1 MARDDSSNAAGA
13 VSSGRLVPPAGHGHR
28 GKRILR
34 AGRWQG
40 LDASSNVF
48 VIRAVGPG
56 RTIAH
61 NEAKAHRLLS
71 TLIEA
76 CASEGRGLVFSN
88 EEQSDV

>member
-1 MARDDSSNAAGA
+1 MTPRNAAGA
-13 VSSGRLVPPAGHGHR
+13 FLLGKLSGGLPTRKTKSVAG
-28 GKRILR
+28 K
-34 AGRWQG
+34 
-40 LDASSNVF
+40 DASSNVF
-48 VIRAVGPG
+48 VIGAVAPG

-76 CASEGRGLVFSN
+76 CASQRRGLAISN

>member
-1 MARDDSSNAAGA
+1 
-13 VSSGRLVPPAGHGHR
+13 
-28 GKRILR
+28 
-34 AGRWQG
+34 

-48 VIRAVGPG
+48 VMGAVAPG

-61 NEAKAHRLLS
+61 NEAKGHSLLS

-76 CASEGRGLVFSN
+76 CASEGRGLVISN

>member
-1 MARDDSSNAAGA
+1 
-13 VSSGRLVPPAGHGHR
+13 VVRLCPEGCPTSTHR

-40 LDASSNVF
+40 LDASSNVL

-76 CASEGRGLVFSN
+76 CASNRRGLAISN
-88 EEQSDV
+88 EEAIRCVTIVCTL

>member
-1 MARDDSSNAAGA
+1 MR
-13 VSSGRLVPPAGHGHR
+13 PPGTR
-28 GKRILR
+28 S
-34 AGRWQG
+34 

-48 VIRAVGPG
+48 VMRAVAPG

-61 NEAKAHRLLS
+61 NEAKAHSLLS

-76 CASEGRGLVFSN
+76 CASEGHGSAISN

>member
-1 MARDDSSNAAGA
+1 
-13 VSSGRLVPPAGHGHR
+13 
-28 GKRILR
+28 
-34 AGRWQG
+34 

-48 VIRAVGPG
+48 VMRAVAPG

-61 NEAKAHRLLS
+61 NEAKAHSSLS

-76 CASEGRGLVFSN
+76 CASEGHGSAISN

>member
-1 MARDDSSNAAGA
+1 MVPRLSAEPGRHEN
-13 VSSGRLVPPAGHGHR
+13 VSGGPAD
-28 GKRILR
+28 GK
-34 AGRWQG
+34 
-40 LDASSNVF
+40 DASSNVF
-48 VIRAVGPG
+48 VIRAVAPG

-61 NEAKAHRLLS
+61 NEAKPHRLLS